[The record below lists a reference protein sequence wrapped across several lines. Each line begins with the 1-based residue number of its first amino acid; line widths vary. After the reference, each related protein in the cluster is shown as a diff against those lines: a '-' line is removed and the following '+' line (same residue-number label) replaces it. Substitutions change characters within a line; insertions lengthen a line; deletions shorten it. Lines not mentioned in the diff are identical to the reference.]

1 MLLNTFFAA
10 SMVFPNN
17 PLSFNMLSASDIMFI
32 SYRIRHHMTNSM
44 KHKYNINTSNNT
56 SVITYYRAYITFSK
70 APGLHCQE
78 SLREIFAILV
88 AAVLPQRRFFIDYF
102 LKSFST
108 LQWAITKFTLTGI
121 YTLCAFS
128 QGHCRVIYDTFIFSF
143 PG

>member
-1 MLLNTFFAA
+1 MFIVPLKQSVFTAYEIHLSCVYCTLETVCFPMLLNTFFAA

-17 PLSFNMLSASDIMFI
+17 PLSFNMLSASHIMFI

-108 LQWAITKFTLTGI
+108 LQ
-121 YTLCAFS
+121 
-128 QGHCRVIYDTFIFSF
+128 
-143 PG
+143 